1 MEGGPVARQEYDVAI
16 VGAGFG
22 GLYALYKMRELGLTA
37 RVYEAGTGIGGT
49 WFWNRYPGA
58 RCDVESLAYSYSF
71 SKELEQDWDW
81 TERYASQ
88 PEILSYANHV
98 ADRFDLRRDIQLEI
112 RVEAARWDDAS
123 ARWTGVNI
131 PGKPKVFMPYLGFPP
146 YVERC
151 NEVAASGYEGFELS

>member
-1 MEGGPVARQEYDVAI
+1 
-16 VGAGFG
+16 
-22 GLYALYKMRELGLTA
+22 
-37 RVYEAGTGIGGT
+37 
-49 WFWNRYPGA
+49 
-58 RCDVESLAYSYSF
+58 VESLAYSYSF